1 MFWEVFISGAGVLP
15 SVSANLIPREGCIRV
30 LAQKRREPAMRKV
43 GLRIVVFK
51 IGVCFLRQ
59 N

>member
-1 MFWEVFISGAGVLP
+1 
-15 SVSANLIPREGCIRV
+15 
-30 LAQKRREPAMRKV
+30 MRKV

-59 N
+59 NEIGSVTAWLCRVAGRRTGRLCTESFLSSTPVSGVNY